1 MSGSSPQAQP
11 VQLSPTI
18 APKPS
23 PFYGFAKEFGNSFL
37 PQLLNTPYP
46 SYGGQLDPG
55 LSPTMQNVIRGAQ
68 SYASSPFPRS
78 LEQASG
84 TLGAFQNF
92 DKLPGASYDY
102 QFDPSH
108 QAMYRFQQP
117 AFQNPSQ
124 AQGPAPD
131 YGFDVKPMAEGGAA
145 GWDILNTPVEVDGYY
160 YDENGLTFNP
170 NEGGRLGDSRWGNV
184 WDAIQGFTGFQP
196 GEQHGPNAQWWDANS
211 PAGFDYGRGGAI
223 NPTDPADPN
232 ATGYGWWSADPGA
245 NGQNM
250 PPWLAGLNDEQ
261 MQYVFDLVGNIPPG
275 MRQPSD
281 YQGQRIAGEGLMDWG
296 GPQPTGGGGG
306 GRRGGGGGGGPNLSF
321 QGIPGYAPPQVDA
334 SFVAWDP
341 GNPTPTMTDPKR
353 MTPDAP
359 PFFSPPPASPAG
371 GGGGGGRGG
380 GGGGRR
386 PQGPPM
392 GGSPP
397 AGLPPQLLAFI
408 QSMMQG
414 GGGAP
419 SMGPPSG
426 MGNTGFRPGGI
437 AGMRGGSQSPG
448 APAVTETDPTRQ
460 GGSYRFPAYAE
471 GSVVDRPQLAMIG
484 EPHPDGTPAPEMVM
498 PLTRPASDPRIREM
512 QRKLGLPIEPM
523 ATGGAAGM
531 ATKPFLPRPMPTRT
545 PTSPPTSMTGE
556 GLQSGMNGK
565 PMPLPMRQP
574 NQVVNKPATRT
585 PGGGYGLSSSPGDF
599 GPARPGG
606 SRADLFSPFRPG
618 QSGGNTPMPLPTLM
632 PGGGNQLDNKPAF
645 PQQNGLPP
653 TQYPTSPGG
662 SMPPS
667 PTPGGGASSPM
678 SPVGPSSI
686 WDVYNSAV
694 PVMNDIMQQ
703 QIQGAAAM
711 GGATG
716 NRFGTSTERNFGEI
730 GRQAGNELTSMLSNL
745 LYNQTQAD
753 QDRALTATGM
763 GLEDSRFRNQLG
775 FQGQQNAF
783 DRALQS
789 AGMGMGAAGMEEQMA
804 QDRLRLPFQIGSWE
818 QGRQDGFAGQAY
830 QDFERNKLGWLPA
843 IMGLLGGQGGTGGMQ
858 GQFGVQQTAGSPG
871 FIDYAAA
878 FAPYLGLFMAE
889 GGAAGH
895 RAGKILSKD
904 YY

>member
-23 PFYGFAKEFGNSFL
+23 PFYGFAKEFGNSYL

-131 YGFDVKPMAEGGAA
+131 YGFDIKPMAEGGAA
-145 GWDILNTPVEVDGYY
+145 GWDILDTPVEVDGYY
-160 YDENGLTFNP
+160 YDQGGLTFNP
-170 NEGGRLGDSRWGNV
+170 NEGGRLGDSRWGSA
-184 WDAIQGFTGFQP
+184 WEAIQGLTGFTP
-196 GEQHGPNAQWWDANS
+196 GDQHGPNAQPWDANP
-211 PAGFDYGRGGAI
+211 PAGFDYGRGGPI
-223 NPTDPADPN
+223 NPTDLRDPN

-245 NGQNM
+245 NGQAM
-250 PPWLAGLNDEQ
+250 PSWLAGLNDEE
-261 MQYVFDLVGNIPPG
+261 MRYVFDLVGNIPLG

-306 GRRGGGGGGGPNLSF
+306 GRGRGGGGGGPNLSF
-321 QGIPGYAPPQVDA
+321 QGIPGYAPPQVDS

-341 GNPTPTMTDPKR
+341 GNPTPTMTDPKK

-359 PFFSPPPASPAG
+359 AFFSPPPAPPA

-380 GGGGRR
+380 GGGGRP

-397 AGLPPQLLAFI
+397 AGLPPQILAFL
-408 QSMMQG
+408 QSLSQ

-426 MGNTGFRPGGI
+426 MGNTGFQAGGI
-437 AGMRGGSQSPG
+437 AGARGGSQSPG
-448 APAVTETDPTRQ
+448 APAYTETDPMRQ

-471 GSVVDRPQLAMIG
+471 GNVVDHPQLAMIG
-484 EPHPDGTPAPEMVM
+484 EAGPEVVL
-498 PLTRPASDPRIREM
+498 PLTRQAADPRIQRM
-512 QRKLGLPIEPM
+512 QDQLGLPAKPM
-523 ATGGAAGM
+523 ATGGAAGLS
-531 ATKPFLPRPMPTRT
+531 TKPFFPRPMPTR
-545 PTSPPTSMTGE
+545 SPVGSPTSMTGG
-556 GLQSGMNGK
+556 GLQSGMGGK
-565 PMPLPMRQP
+565 PMPLPMRSPTQLA
-574 NQVVNKPATRT
+574 NKPMPARPSPGGATPMPMPT
-585 PGGGYGLSSSPGDF
+585 LQPGGGSPM
-599 GPARPGG
+599 A
-606 SRADLFSPFRPG
+606 
-618 QSGGNTPMPLPTLM
+618 
-632 PGGGNQLDNKPAF
+632 NKPFF

-653 TQYPTSPGG
+653 TQSPTSPGG
-662 SMPPS
+662 SMFPS
-667 PTPGGGASSPM
+667 PTPGGGASAPM

-694 PVMNDIMQQ
+694 PVMNDIMRQ

-716 NRFGTSTERNFGEI
+716 NRFGTSTERNFADI
-730 GRQAGNELTSMLSNL
+730 GRQAGNELTGMFSNL

-753 QDRALTATGM
+753 QDRALAATGM
-763 GLEDSRFRNQLG
+763 GLEDARFRNNLA
-775 FQGQQNAF
+775 FQGGQRGL

-789 AGMGMGAAGMEEQMA
+789 AGMGMGAAGMQEQMA

-818 QGRQDGFAGQAY
+818 QGRQDQFAGQAY

-878 FAPYLGLFMAE
+878 FAPYLSLFMAK

-895 RAGKILSKD
+895 DASRIVGG
-904 YY
+904 Y